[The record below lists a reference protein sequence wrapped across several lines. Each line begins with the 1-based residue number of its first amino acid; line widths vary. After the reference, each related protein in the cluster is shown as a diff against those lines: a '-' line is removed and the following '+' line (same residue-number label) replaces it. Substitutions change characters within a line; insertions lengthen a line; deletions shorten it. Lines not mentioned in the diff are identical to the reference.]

1 MKKSIKRLPKCT
13 QEELTV
19 LLDLVCKSIGNCQ
32 MVILFGSYAR
42 GNYVLWDTNI
52 EFGVHTSYQ
61 SDYDIL
67 LVVTGQ
73 TKYVERKLHR
83 ITDQYHDLFAGRR
96 HAFPQFVVEHINTVN
111 CNLEISQYFF
121 TDIVREGIMLYNSGK
136 HELARPR
143 KLSFKEIR
151 DIAQSEFNK
160 LFPYACD
167 FLGSVKEYFVPKGQY
182 NLSAF
187 MLHQACEKLY
197 NCILMVFTNYRPKSH
212 KIKEL
217 GGMVK
222 RFSMELTTVF
232 PQNTDVEKE
241 CFDLL
246 CRSYIEARYNKDF
259 SISQEQLEYLI
270 SRIDI
275 LKDITERL
283 CKKKIV
289 EYDMMTE

>member
-19 LLDLVCKSIGNCQ
+19 LLDLVCKNIENCQ

-73 TKYVERKLHR
+73 TKYVERKLNR
-83 ITDQYHDLFAGRR
+83 ITNKYHDLFADRR